1 MIETHHA
8 VIAGIAGVAG
18 LLAALLVVNARAAEL
33 EVGTVAPAF
42 TLNDQENTPHR
53 LEDYRGRWVVLYFYP
68 KDDTPGCTTEACNFR
83 DDLPKLR
90 ALGVQILGMSV
101 DSTESHAKFASKYK
115 LPFPLLADEGG
126 VVAKSYGAL
135 WSLGPVK
142 FAKRHTFI
150 IDPEGKV
157 ARVYRDVKPEQHS
170 GEIMRDLATLQG
182 TKN

>member
-1 MIETHHA
+1 MRLSRALSI
-8 VIAGIAGVAG
+8 G
-18 LLAALLVVNARAAEL
+18 LGGFLATLGLAAQADEL
-33 EVGTVAPAF
+33 APGVPAPPF
-42 TLNDQENTPHR
+42 ELKDQEGKPHR

-90 ALGVQILGMSV
+90 ALGVQIIGVSV
-101 DSTESHAKFASKYK
+101 DSSASHAQFAKKFS

-126 VVAKSYGAL
+126 VVAKSYGSL
-135 WSLGPVK
+135 WSVGPVK

-150 IDPEGKV
+150 VDPQGRI

-170 GEIMRDLATLQG
+170 REIMEDVKQLQQ
-182 TKN
+182 KKA